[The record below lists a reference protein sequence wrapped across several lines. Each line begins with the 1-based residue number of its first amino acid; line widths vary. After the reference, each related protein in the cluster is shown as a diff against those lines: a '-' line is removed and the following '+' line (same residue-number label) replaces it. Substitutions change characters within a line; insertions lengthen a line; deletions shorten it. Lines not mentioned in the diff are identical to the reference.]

1 MSDVSSED
9 CSGKGRKIHVKAVL
23 EERQRAAYIQNQ
35 EMQISQKLAEMF
47 KLVLNTL
54 EAKAGNYRQTCF
66 VWLAQCFK
74 QSWIRCQHIKI
85 GSFFFFFL
93 ILSFPWKL
101 EEQEKPATWQHC
113 AELGGSC
120 PPLAS
125 HIFLGSPW
133 GPAACFMHQI
143 LPDPGGICISCTSF
157 KQLRP
162 KVSLSVLYSNS
173 NSCYKDAFLPWRCYK
188 RNQIIPANHLEI
200 TVEFMSLAVHRNH
213 LGSFIKKTKKA
224 DV

>member
-1 MSDVSSED
+1 MDAHGEKNSEEK
-9 CSGKGRKIHVKAVL
+9 CLMWVQRTARERGGKYMWKQSW
-23 EERQRAAYIQNQ
+23 ERQRAAYIQNR

-93 ILSFPWKL
+93 NSILSL
-101 EEQEKPATWQHC
+101 EIGRTRKTSHLAALCWTGWQ
-113 AELGGSC
+113 LPTFGQ
-120 PPLAS
+120 L
-125 HIFLGSPW
+125 HIPGVSLGSSSLLHAPD
-133 GPAACFMHQI
+133 H
-143 LPDPGGICISCTSF
+143 LPDPVGICISCTSF

-173 NSCYKDAFLPWRCYK
+173 NSCYKDAFLPWRC
-188 RNQIIPANHLEI
+188 
-200 TVEFMSLAVHRNH
+200 
-213 LGSFIKKTKKA
+213 
-224 DV
+224 

>member
-1 MSDVSSED
+1 MDAHGEKNSEEK
-9 CSGKGRKIHVKAVL
+9 CLMWVQRTARERGGKYMWKQSW
-23 EERQRAAYIQNQ
+23 ERQRAAYIQNR

-125 HIFLGSPW
+125 YIFLGSPW

-143 LPDPGGICISCTSF
+143 TCQTLEAFASAAPA
-157 KQLRP
+157 
-162 KVSLSVLYSNS
+162 LSN
-173 NSCYKDAFLPWRCYK
+173 
-188 RNQIIPANHLEI
+188 
-200 TVEFMSLAVHRNH
+200 
-213 LGSFIKKTKKA
+213 
-224 DV
+224 